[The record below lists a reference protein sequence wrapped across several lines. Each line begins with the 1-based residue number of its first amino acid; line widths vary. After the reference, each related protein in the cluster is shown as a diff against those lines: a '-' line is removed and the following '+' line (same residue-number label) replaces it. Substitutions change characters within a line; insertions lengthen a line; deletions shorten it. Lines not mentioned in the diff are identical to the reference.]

1 MALTPS
7 SVPRRLAAIGI
18 VIGFGLMMIWWYVDK
33 YDPFHLPTWQQ
44 AQSMGNFSAPPL
56 LKFLQDLTFVLCP
69 GSFLH
74 VFTMD
79 MGNVTTYLTWTAAAL
94 LNGPLYYAIGL
105 VIAALMKRGQGTRSV
120 ATVPPDD
127 TGG

>member
-1 MALTPS
+1 MTLTTS
-7 SVPRRLAAIGI
+7 RVPRRLAVIGI
-18 VIGFGLMMIWWYVDK
+18 VIGFGLMAIWWYIDK

-56 LKFLQDLTFVLCP
+56 LKFLQDLTLALCP

-74 VFTMD
+74 VVTMD
-79 MGNVTTYLTWTAAAL
+79 MGNAMTYLTWAVASL

-105 VIAALMKRGQGTRSV
+105 IIAALMKRGQGTSPV
-120 ATVPPDD
+120 A
-127 TGG
+127 G